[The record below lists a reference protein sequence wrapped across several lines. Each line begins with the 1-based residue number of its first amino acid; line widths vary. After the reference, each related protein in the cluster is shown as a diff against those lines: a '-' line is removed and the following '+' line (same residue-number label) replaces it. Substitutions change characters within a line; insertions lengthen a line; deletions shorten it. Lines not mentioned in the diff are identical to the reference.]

1 MTKSTDPAFC
11 NEEAAYRFLEARIW
25 PDGPVCPHCGRGD
38 RIGRLAGQDPKPGS
52 YKCYA
57 CRKPFNVKLG
67 TMLEST
73 HVPLHLWLQALYLLH
88 ACRPPMSV
96 NRLHRLLGV
105 SSRTTWLMS
114 QRFRERL
121 AQTDPERARGG
132 TPVVCEEA
140 DVGPVADRAA
150 RRAGT
155 WGAGHGA
162 SVVGG

>member
-1 MTKSTDPAFC
+1 MTKSTDSAFC

-38 RIGRLAGQDPKPGS
+38 RVGRLAGQDPKPGS

-67 TMLEST
+67 TMLEAT

-88 ACRPPMSV
+88 ACRPPVSV

-121 AQTDPERARGG
+121 AATDPELRSDRL
-132 TPVVCEEA
+132 VCEAA
-140 DVGPVADRAA
+140 DNDDGRIEHPRRPHRWSGGATAA
-150 RRAGT
+150 
-155 WGAGHGA
+155 
-162 SVVGG
+162 GG